1 MPLSL
6 KTRQSPGQLLREAM
20 ASLRTSGKRSI
31 LALLGI
37 AMASTSVIAMIN
49 IGHNATADAMAIFS
63 KMGTDTLIATIDNTV
78 ANQARLPTRLNTRPL
93 LESVPSLSEIS
104 PVALNYAQ
112 VMFQGR
118 SADAQLVGATADIVR
133 PMNLA
138 VRQGRLLN
146 DFDLDQTY
154 VVLGD
159 DVARAL
165 GSPGYPLR
173 PGDLIRLNGYLFTV
187 IGLLHRQHDSM
198 LIPIRVNSSIFI
210 PLDGIRRV
218 IPSAQISD
226 LILRSIPDQDMTR
239 LALAVKRPLEQLLE
253 GRSIEIR
260 YAQQMIDSMNSQSRT
275 FDYLLIALSG
285 ISLAGAGVGIM
296 NVMLMSVSQRRREI
310 GVRMALGARRK
321 DIRNLFLVEAMTLT
335 FMGAVLGAVIGV
347 VCSLIYARM
356 VGWNFSLAP
365 TALPFGVGSTLLVG
379 LFCGLY
385 PALAAARLQPVKAL
399 RDE

>member
-93 LESVPSLSEIS
+93 LESVPGLSEIS

-146 DFDLDQTY
+146 DFDY
-154 VVLGD
+154 
-159 DVARAL
+159 
-165 GSPGYPLR
+165 
-173 PGDLIRLNGYLFTV
+173 
-187 IGLLHRQHDSM
+187 
-198 LIPIRVNSSIFI
+198 
-210 PLDGIRRV
+210 
-218 IPSAQISD
+218 
-226 LILRSIPDQDMTR
+226 
-239 LALAVKRPLEQLLE
+239 
-253 GRSIEIR
+253 
-260 YAQQMIDSMNSQSRT
+260 
-275 FDYLLIALSG
+275 
-285 ISLAGAGVGIM
+285 
-296 NVMLMSVSQRRREI
+296 
-310 GVRMALGARRK
+310 
-321 DIRNLFLVEAMTLT
+321 
-335 FMGAVLGAVIGV
+335 
-347 VCSLIYARM
+347 
-356 VGWNFSLAP
+356 
-365 TALPFGVGSTLLVG
+365 
-379 LFCGLY
+379 
-385 PALAAARLQPVKAL
+385 
-399 RDE
+399 

>member
-1 MPLSL
+1 MHLSL
-6 KTRQSPGQLLREAM
+6 RTRQSSGQLLREAM
-20 ASLRTSGKRSI
+20 ASLRTSGKRST

-37 AMASTSVIAMIN
+37 AMASASVIAMIN
-49 IGHNATADAMAIFS
+49 IGHNATADAMAIFN
-63 KMGTDTLIATIDNTV
+63 KMGTDTLIATIDNTA
-78 ANQARLPTRLNTRPL
+78 ANQARLSTRLNTRPL
-93 LESVPSLSEIS
+93 LESVPGLSDIS
-104 PVALNYAQ
+104 PVALHFAQ
-112 VMFQGR
+112 VMFKGR
-118 SADAQLVGATADIVR
+118 SVDAQLVGATEDIML
-133 PMNLA
+133 PMNMT
-138 VRQGRLLN
+138 VREGRLLREL
-146 DFDLDQTY
+146 DRDQTY

-159 DVARAL
+159 EVARTLA
-165 GSPGYPLR
+165 SPGHPLR
-173 PGDLIRLNGYLFTV
+173 PGDLIRLGGYQFTV
-187 IGLLHRQHDSM
+187 IGLLHSQPESL

-210 PLDGIRRV
+210 PLDGIRR
-218 IPSAQISD
+218 IEPSAQISHMVM
-226 LILRSIPDQDMTR
+226 RAMADQDISAIAST
-239 LALAVKRPLEQLLE
+239 VERPLKQLVE
-253 GRSIEIR
+253 GRSVEIR

-356 VGWNFSLAP
+356 VGWSFYLAS
-365 TALPFGVGSTLLVG
+365 TALPFGLGSTLLVG